1 MTVVDSVRHPLFDRF
16 ELLLPG
22 TNRDKWSDV
31 FISSQLLN
39 FLARHRGRATRV
51 PKRHALILF
60 RHFLRCAFAPLQHVF
75 HFPVPRSRVRGPA
88 REEEQ
93 LPLDARQLFFLFL
106 RIFLFASFFSPLASP
121 KSSIAGRGGFM
132 CITPTRT
139 SINLGAVF
147 VEYKDTLT
155 SGIHGI
161 M

>member
-93 LPLDARQLFFLFL
+93 LPLDARQLFFLFFENIFVRVVFFAARLPQLVNRRSSYPNQTVNL
-106 RIFLFASFFSPLASP
+106 RHIAS
-121 KSSIAGRGGFM
+121 
-132 CITPTRT
+132 
-139 SINLGAVF
+139 VD
-147 VEYKDTLT
+147 E
-155 SGIHGI
+155 
-161 M
+161 